1 MPVYI
6 RLFFL
11 PLLFLLG
18 LPLLAAPEKTPLAPQ
33 SFTYALGP
41 EDQISIHVVDL
52 EDVSDKPVRIDP
64 NGFIELPLVGRIH
77 AAGQTVEELRATLTV
92 RLAKYIES
100 PQITISVLD
109 YRSQPVS
116 VLGAVNTP
124 GLHQL
129 QGPKRLLDVISLAGG
144 LRPDAGSQVTIT
156 RQMKWGALPLQ
167 NARSD
172 ASGAYSIAGLR
183 LDDLTSGRDPA
194 ANIEVRANDLISV
207 SRANLVYVV
216 GEVKKAGGFPLNA
229 EEGISV
235 LRALSLAEG
244 LTRDASPKKARI
256 LRRSTPGG
264 PQTNEIAV
272 NVQALLAGRA
282 TDPQLHADDVLFIPN
297 NVPASAM
304 RRSAEAALQIATGVI
319 IFRR

>member
-1 MPVYI
+1 MPVYA
-6 RLFFL
+6 RLFA
-11 PLLFLLG
+11 LLLLLLLG
-18 LPLLAAPEKTPLAPQ
+18 LPLCAAPEKTPLAPPGV
-33 SFTYALGP
+33 SYALGP

-77 AAGQTVEELRATLTV
+77 AAGQTVEQLRGALAA
-92 RLAKYIES
+92 RLAKYIDS
-100 PQITISVLD
+100 PQITIGVLD
-109 YRSQPVS
+109 YRGQPVS

-156 RQMKWGALPLQ
+156 RQMKWGSLPLAG
-167 NARSD
+167 ARTD
-172 ASGAYSIAGLR
+172 ASGGYSIAGLR

-194 ANIEVRANDLISV
+194 ANIEVRANDVISV
-207 SRANLVYVV
+207 SRADIVYVV
-216 GEVKKAGGFPLNA
+216 GEVKKAGGFSLNSQDS
-229 EEGISV
+229 ISV

-244 LTRDASPKKARI
+244 LTRDAQPKKARI
-256 LRRSTPGG
+256 LRRSASGVQST
-264 PQTNEIAV
+264 EVAV
-272 NVQALLAGRA
+272 DVKDLLAGRA
-282 TDPQLHADDVLFIPN
+282 ADPQLHADDVLFIPN

-304 RRSAEAALQIATGVI
+304 RRAAETALQITTGVI
-319 IFRR
+319 IFH

>member
-1 MPVYI
+1 MRIYISVFFPLILLLCGAVYAA
-6 RLFFL
+6 
-11 PLLFLLG
+11 PDKT
-18 LPLLAAPEKTPLAPQ
+18 LLAPPAV
-33 SFTYALGP
+33 SYSLGP

-64 NGFIELPLVGRIH
+64 NGFIELPLVGRMR
-77 AAGQTVEELRATLTV
+77 AAGQTVEQLRGSLAV

-100 PQITISVLD
+100 PQITISILD

-129 QGPKRLLDVISLAGG
+129 QGPKRVLDVISLAGG
-144 LRPDAGSQVTIT
+144 LRQDAGSMVTIT
-156 RQMKWGALPLQ
+156 RQMKWGPLPLSG
-167 NARSD
+167 AHAD
-172 ASGAYSIAGLR
+172 ASGQFSIAALR
-183 LDDLTSGRDPA
+183 LDDLTGGRNPA
-194 ANIEVRANDLISV
+194 ANIEVRANDVISV
-207 SRANLVYVV
+207 ARADIVYVV
-216 GEVKKAGGFPLNA
+216 GEVKKAGGFPLTSQD
-229 EEGISV
+229 GISV

-264 PQTNEIAV
+264 TQTTEVAV
-272 NVQALLAGRA
+272 NVQELLAGRA
-282 TDPQLHADDVLFIPN
+282 SDPQLHADDVLFIPN

-304 RRSAEAALQIATGVI
+304 RRAAEAALQITTGVI
-319 IFRR
+319 IFR

>member
-6 RLFFL
+6 RQLFL
-11 PLLFLLG
+11 PLLLLLG
-18 LPLLAAPEKTPLAPQ
+18 LPLLAAVEKTPLVPQ
-33 SFTYALGP
+33 SVTYALGP

-77 AAGQTVEELRATLTV
+77 AAGQTVEQLRGALTV

-144 LRPDAGSQVTIT
+144 LRPDAGSKVTIT
-156 RQMKWGALPLQ
+156 RQMKWGGLPLPGAY
-167 NARSD
+167 ND

-194 ANIEVRANDLISV
+194 ANIEVRANDVISV
-207 SRANLVYVV
+207 SRADLIYVV

-229 EEGISV
+229 QEGISV

-256 LRRSTPGG
+256 LRRSATGG
-264 PQTNEIAV
+264 TKTDEVAV
-272 NVQALLAGRA
+272 DVKELLAGRA

-304 RRSAEAALQIATGVI
+304 RRAAEAALQITTGVI
-319 IFRR
+319 IFH